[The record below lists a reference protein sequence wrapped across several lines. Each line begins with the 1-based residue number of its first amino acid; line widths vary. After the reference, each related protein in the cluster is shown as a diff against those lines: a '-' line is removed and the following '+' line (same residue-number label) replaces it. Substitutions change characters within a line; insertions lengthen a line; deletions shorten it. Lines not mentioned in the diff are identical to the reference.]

1 MMRVNLRMM
10 IIDKFDKSGGY
21 KCESEPIDTDSP
33 ADNLNDNP
41 PPRLLF
47 QKPNLML
54 SKNQFLHMKIVCF
67 ILLILKFITT
77 MKIINVVAF
86 DESVLFNVDANVP
99 AYKANA
105 ETGAMEQTE
114 DTSFSMS
121 YSDLA
126 RQCYPLN
133 LDIAELRSLRGQHLS
148 GEDWIKLLTGATITV
163 DFKFVNEN
171 EEVDG
176 YTYENTGY
184 IKTIKSLRLSDRVAA
199 RLDRALGF

>member
-1 MMRVNLRMM
+1 MPPPKATFSKTKIY
-10 IIDKFDKSGGY
+10 IIK
-21 KCESEPIDTDSP
+21 EPIFAHENRVFYIT
-33 ADNLNDNP
+33 N
-41 PPRLLF
+41 F
-47 QKPNLML
+47 
-54 SKNQFLHMKIVCF
+54 KN
-67 ILLILKFITT
+67 ITT

-86 DESVLFNVDANVP
+86 DESILFNVDCNVP

-133 LDIAELRSLRGQHLS
+133 ADIAELRSLRGQHLS
-148 GEDWIKLLTGATITV
+148 GEDWIKLLTGATV
-163 DFKFVNEN
+163 NVEFKFVKEN

-176 YTYENTGY
+176 YTYENSGY
-184 IKTIKSLRLSDRVAA
+184 IKTIKSLRLDERVAA

>member
-1 MMRVNLRMM
+1 M
-10 IIDKFDKSGGY
+10 IVIRDDFDKNEVY
-21 KCESEPIDTDSP
+21 KCQSEPIDTDSP
-33 ADNLNDNP
+33 ADNLNDNA
-41 PPRLLF
+41 PPRAIVSKT
-47 QKPNLML
+47 KPNVIKEPIIAHENRVFYINNL
-54 SKNQFLHMKIVCF
+54 KN
-67 ILLILKFITT
+67 ITT

-133 LDIAELRSLRGQHLS
+133 ADIAELRSLRGQHLS
-148 GEDWIKLLTGATITV
+148 GEDWIKLLTGATIAV

-171 EEVDG
+171 DEVDG

-184 IKTIKSLRLSDRVAA
+184 IKTIKSLRLDDRVAA